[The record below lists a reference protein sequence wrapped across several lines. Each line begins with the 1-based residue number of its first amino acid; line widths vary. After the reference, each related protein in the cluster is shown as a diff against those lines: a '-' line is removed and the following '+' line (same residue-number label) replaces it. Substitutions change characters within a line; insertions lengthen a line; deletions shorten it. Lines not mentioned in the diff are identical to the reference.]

1 MIKRVA
7 LAPISYLYLAVVKL
21 RHYLFDHS
29 FLKSE
34 RFTTPII
41 CVGNITVGGTGKSP
55 MSELLLSHLIGSGRN
70 VALLSRGYGRKNRG
84 YVEVCSFDN
93 YLMVGDEPLQ
103 MKRKFHDAVV
113 VVCERRVEGVRRI
126 LSEHPDV
133 EVIVMD
139 DGFQHRH
146 ITPRA
151 NIIMVDATRPIDR
164 DMPLPSGSLRDTT
177 SSLKRA
183 DIFIVTKC
191 PDSMGDEEME
201 RIERSLL
208 CREGQTI
215 YFTQIETLD
224 PRGALPEACESL
236 ADGAEVIALS
246 GLR

>member
-139 DGFQHRH
+139 DG
-146 ITPRA
+146 
-151 NIIMVDATRPIDR
+151 DR
-164 DMPLPSGSLRDTT
+164 KS
-177 SSLKRA
+177 
-183 DIFIVTKC
+183 V
-191 PDSMGDEEME
+191 
-201 RIERSLL
+201 
-208 CREGQTI
+208 
-215 YFTQIETLD
+215 
-224 PRGALPEACESL
+224 
-236 ADGAEVIALS
+236 V
-246 GLR
+246 